1 MSKKRNKDRVN
12 VVYSTN
18 PNFSYQHNEE
28 EEEETIAPN
37 QQLLYVSLDK
47 KQRAG
52 KAVTLIEGFVGNDE
66 DRKDLS
72 KKMKN
77 TCGVGG
83 SIKEKDILIQGDQR
97 TKIIAALEAAGY
109 KVKRKGG

>member
-18 PNFSYQHNEE
+18 PDYSYEHQKDD
-28 EEEETIAPN
+28 EEETLAPKD
-37 QQLLYVSLDK
+37 QKLCVSLDR

-52 KAVTLIEGFVGNDE
+52 KAVTLIEGFVGSEE
-66 DRKDLS
+66 DQKTLA
-72 KKMKN
+72 KKLKN

-83 SIKEKDILIQGDQR
+83 STKDYDILIQGDQR
-97 TKIIAALEAAGY
+97 DKVCAALEADGY